1 MVLDAVLKR
10 VRNGVLNGVL
20 NRVLNGVLVLVL
32 VPGAVFAQTRVSL
45 TLDEAIARGMA
56 DAPRVQ
62 EARARAQAA
71 AAARTG
77 RQAMSRPTAALMSG
91 YTRTNHVDEF
101 AVPLAGG
108 GSRVIFP
115 DIPDNWRLRAD
126 VLFPIWTGGRTTALV
141 EAATADVAAS
151 EADVRIVEADLAF
164 EIALAY
170 WQVVTARA
178 AVSVLDEGLART
190 DAWVGDVKARV
201 EAGVSSPHEVPQAQ
215 AQRARQQV
223 QRIQAAQA
231 VTVAERE
238 LARLTGLPAGQAIVT
253 VTPVDRPLAAVGTA
267 GASSGAALYEQAIG
281 ARAERSALDARRA
294 SFMAAGRAA
303 MAALRPQVATMAG
316 VEPARPNAR
325 FVPRSDQWHTSW
337 DVSIAVTWSLWDG
350 GRARAERAA
359 ALAQA
364 EAIQHRQRE
373 FDARLDVEIA
383 QRLLDL
389 ESGRAAVAAS
399 EEAVAAAAEVHRVLR
414 ARFDAGV
421 ATSTEVL
428 DAHQAWLEASLER
441 TRLQAAVRVA
451 ESRLLRSLGG
461 PVR

>member
-1 MVLDAVLKR
+1 M
-10 VRNGVLNGVL
+10 L
-20 NRVLNGVLVLVL
+20 NRVLNWVLDGVLTRVLCGVLGAIVL
-32 VPGAVFAQTRVSL
+32 VPGGVHAQTRVRL
-45 TLDEAIARGMA
+45 TLDEAIARGLA

-71 AAARTG
+71 TATRTG
-77 RQAMSRPTAALMSG
+77 REALSRPTASLLSG
-91 YTRTNHVDEF
+91 YTRTNHVAAF

-126 VLFPIWTGGRTTALV
+126 VLFPLWTGGRTPALV
-141 EAATADVAAS
+141 EAATADVAAA
-151 EADVRIVEADLAF
+151 EADVRIVEAELAL
-164 EIALAY
+164 EVALAY

-178 AVSVLDEGLART
+178 AVAVLDEGLART
-190 DAWVGDVKARV
+190 DAWVADVQARV
-201 EAGVSSPHEVPQAQ
+201 DAGVSSPHEVPQAR

-231 VTVAERE
+231 ATVAQRE
-238 LARLTGLPAGQAIVT
+238 LARLTGLPAGEVIDT
-253 VTPVDRPLAAVGTA
+253 VTPVDRPLAALGTA
-267 GASSGAALYEQAIG
+267 GPASGAELLEQAIE
-281 ARAERSALDARRA
+281 ARAERAALDARRA
-294 SFMAAGRAA
+294 SFVAAGRAA

-337 DVSIAVTWSLWDG
+337 DIGIAVTWSVWDG

-359 ALAQA
+359 VLAHA
-364 EAIQHRQRE
+364 EALRHRQRE

-399 EEAVAAAAEVHRVLR
+399 DEAVAAAAEVHRVLR

-428 DAHQAWLEASLER
+428 DAQQAWLEASLER
-441 TRLQAAVRVA
+441 TRLQASVRVA
-451 ESRLLRSLGG
+451 ESRLLRSVGG